1 MIIWLASY
9 PKSGNTWVRAIL
21 SQILLTGPSK
31 ENEVLENLKN
41 ISSYPKRKHFLN
53 LSDKFIEEEDFEDK
67 EKVIKNWIKSQ
78 DKINSEKQ
86 IKIFKTHNYLCKLSL
101 KNKDSYSFTNLEN
114 TLGVIYIVRDPR
126 NVITSLKYHYSLN
139 SYKEAFEMME
149 NRKMWIGIKEKTI
162 PEAISSWDDH
172 YESWSRFKNNF
183 LLIKYEDLL
192 EKPEKVINDILKY
205 IKNFIK
211 VNLSESDVKKIIS
224 NTTFENM
231 KNQENRSGFGE
242 SVRDKNTKER
252 KKFFNLG
259 PKNNW
264 KELLDQ
270 DIAKLVENRFSATMK
285 KLNYID

>member
-285 KLNYID
+285 KLNYVD

>member
-139 SYKEAFEMME
+139 NYKEAFEMME

-231 KNQENRSGFGE
+231 KNQENISGFGE

-285 KLNYID
+285 KLNYVD

>member
-139 SYKEAFEMME
+139 NYKEAFEMME

-270 DIAKLVENRFSATMK
+270 DIVKLVENRFSATMK
-285 KLNYID
+285 KLNYVD

>member
-78 DKINSEKQ
+78 DKINSEKH

-139 SYKEAFEMME
+139 NYKEAFEMME

-264 KELLDQ
+264 KELLDR

-285 KLNYID
+285 KLNYVD

>member
-139 SYKEAFEMME
+139 NYKEAFEMME

-285 KLNYID
+285 KLNYVD

>member
-1 MIIWLASY
+1 
-9 PKSGNTWVRAIL
+9 
-21 SQILLTGPSK
+21 
-31 ENEVLENLKN
+31 
-41 ISSYPKRKHFLN
+41 

-139 SYKEAFEMME
+139 NYKEAFEMME

-285 KLNYID
+285 KLNYVD

>member
-139 SYKEAFEMME
+139 NYKEAFEMME

-231 KNQENRSGFGE
+231 KNQENISGFGE

-252 KKFFNLG
+252 KKFFNLA

-285 KLNYID
+285 KLNYVD

>member
-139 SYKEAFEMME
+139 NYKEAFEMME

-211 VNLSESDVKKIIS
+211 INLSESDVKKIIS

-285 KLNYID
+285 KLNYVD

>member
-264 KELLDQ
+264 KELLDR

-285 KLNYID
+285 KLNYVD

>member
-86 IKIFKTHNYLCKLSL
+86 IKIFKTHNCLCKLSL

-139 SYKEAFEMME
+139 NYKEAFEMME

-285 KLNYID
+285 KLNYVD